1 VLWVEVKILEDAPVG
16 THETDFDRVG
26 VHKVELTVHD
36 DAAAGFFVLLDC
48 KMAIFKAKHVGK
60 LLHQPKRQRIM
71 AFNENLHREHFVPVS
86 EFLFGLIIAV
96 HKNVATDG
104 MTVKITVKVQVS
116 AIESLAHHTFDRCV
130 DRVVPLRGSCPLSIQ
145 VGAHQR
151 APIIANDNTVRI
163 LHRDY
168 FKHKSFTKVLG
179 HLIVPYQE
187 VDDSLHH
194 PRGLCLSWVDPRRQY
209 DCWPEGDI
217 ELRTREISHDHH
229 IDVIPSV

>member
-1 VLWVEVKILEDAPVG
+1 
-16 THETDFDRVG
+16 
-26 VHKVELTVHD
+26 
-36 DAAAGFFVLLDC
+36 
-48 KMAIFKAKHVGK
+48 MA
-60 LLHQPKRQRIM
+60 
-71 AFNENLHREHFVPVS
+71 
-86 EFLFGLIIAV
+86 
-96 HKNVATDG
+96 
-104 MTVKITVKVQVS
+104 VKITVKVQVS
-116 AIESLAHHTFDRCV
+116 TIECLAHHTFDRCV
-130 DRVVPLRGSCPLSIQ
+130 DWVIPLRGSRPLSIQ

-194 PRGLCLSWVDPRRQY
+194 PGGLCLSWVDPRRQY
-209 DCWPEGDI
+209 DCWPEGDVD
-217 ELRTREISHDHH
+217 LRTSKIGHDHH